1 MKYAIIAISGA
12 QQKIEEKQVIT
23 VDKLELN
30 EGDKGT
36 TDQVLLCAEG
46 DKIQVGTPTVKNAS
60 VEYKVLKHYQGDKL
74 RVFKYKNK
82 VRYRKTMGFRPQLTD
97 IEITKINF

>member
-12 QQKIEEKQVIT
+12 QQKIEEKQIIT

-30 EGDKGT
+30 EGDKAT
-36 TDQVLLCAEG
+36 TDQVLLCAED
-46 DKIQVGTPTVKNAS
+46 DKITVGNPTVKDAS

-82 VRYRKTMGFRPQLTD
+82 VRYRKTMGFRAQLTD